1 VIFISA
7 VDCCLQALQLSE
19 FSLVHQEICRA
30 AYARTMQDSATQM
43 ESDTVAPSTASDNQQ
58 LMVARI
64 ATLENE
70 IVCRQQESLK
80 RS

>member
-1 VIFISA
+1 
-7 VDCCLQALQLSE
+7 
-19 FSLVHQEICRA
+19 
-30 AYARTMQDSATQM
+30 MQDSATQM
-43 ESDTVAPSTASDNQQ
+43 ESDKVAPSTASDNQQ